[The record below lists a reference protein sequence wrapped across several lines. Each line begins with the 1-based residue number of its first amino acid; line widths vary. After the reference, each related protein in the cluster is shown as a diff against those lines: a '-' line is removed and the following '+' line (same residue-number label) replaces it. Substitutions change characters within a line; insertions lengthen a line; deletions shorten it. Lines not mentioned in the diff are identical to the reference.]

1 MPATSM
7 HVLLIVG
14 TARMIKELAS
24 AVLSHVSGS
33 CCFVL
38 MRNGIIVDSS
48 CFVLLTDSI
57 VAGTLP
63 RRILQRFRWR
73 GDGQRAICIHDA
85 VQLDPAVCSFAGN
98 CTVAQRPKAGQY
110 CAEYVGHSL
119 WWASQQA
126 PVCHASIFLWHCD
139 SVLRLNCFVSFRSM
153 LFHLEF
159 FCILIFW
166 LLSTSV
172 VQEVQLRNTLIL
184 LWTVM

>member
-1 MPATSM
+1 MITACKWSGILHDRFLLDAVVLTATTLYTRVAYSLTGHSMPATSM

-63 RRILQRFRWR
+63 RRILQRFR
-73 GDGQRAICIHDA
+73 
-85 VQLDPAVCSFAGN
+85 
-98 CTVAQRPKAGQY
+98 
-110 CAEYVGHSL
+110 
-119 WWASQQA
+119 
-126 PVCHASIFLWHCD
+126 
-139 SVLRLNCFVSFRSM
+139 
-153 LFHLEF
+153 
-159 FCILIFW
+159 
-166 LLSTSV
+166 
-172 VQEVQLRNTLIL
+172 
-184 LWTVM
+184 